1 MQRQAITLGPGTPAP
16 WGWKRVLDYW
26 VRLSVSYSFLLAG
39 VSHQD
44 AAPGEHH
51 LSLSPFEW
59 EVPRRESWDG
69 FCKGRCFQD
78 KKMSEGAANRICNQ
92 PKINKVAVV
101 NKDERIG
108 DLKRPFDIRH
118 GDSGFGACPAGF

>member
-1 MQRQAITLGPGTPAP
+1 LR
-16 WGWKRVLDYW
+16 
-26 VRLSVSYSFLLAG
+26 
-39 VSHQD
+39 HQD
-44 AAPGEHH
+44 AKDARTIGY
-51 LSLSPFEW
+51 LL
-59 EVPRRESWDG
+59 R
-69 FCKGRCFQD
+69 K
-78 KKMSEGAANRICNQ
+78 AANRICNQ